1 MFDWPWYVYTS
12 LIFWVMVA
20 WIARSPRV
28 VQLPPAETVMIH
40 RARRHGVP
48 VTVVVDPVAP
58 SGVHDSHQALPS
70 HIVASPALEPAATS
84 TLLALPP
91 GAIAAPGQVAA
102 RPMPASTDW

>member
-12 LIFWVMVA
+12 LIFWVTVA

-40 RARRHGVP
+40 RARRHGVS
-48 VTVVVDPVAP
+48 VTVVVDPVA
-58 SGVHDSHQALPS
+58 SSQVLPS
-70 HIVASPALEPAATS
+70 HIAASPALEPAATS